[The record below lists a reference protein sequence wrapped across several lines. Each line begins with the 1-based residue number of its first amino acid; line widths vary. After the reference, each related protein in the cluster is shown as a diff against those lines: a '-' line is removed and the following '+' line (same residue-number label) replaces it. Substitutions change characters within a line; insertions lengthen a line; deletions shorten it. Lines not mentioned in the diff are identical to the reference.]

1 MPAGRSADHAGA
13 SAARGNN
20 GFVGALR
27 RVEVDDHARRVV
39 LQFLVLRPGAF
50 ARQAHERVGGALYG
64 GRVAHFAHCLGLVRV
79 RVRTTMDRVRVRTT
93 RVRVKVRVR
102 VRVRVRGG

>member
-1 MPAGRSADHAGA
+1 MKCTRACPAVRARRTVPAGHSADHAGA

-39 LQFLVLRPGAF
+39 LQAPVLRP
-50 ARQAHERVGGALYG
+50 
-64 GRVAHFAHCLGLVRV
+64 
-79 RVRTTMDRVRVRTT
+79 
-93 RVRVKVRVR
+93 
-102 VRVRVRGG
+102 